1 MRKVLFFL
9 FLVFFISKLSAQGIL
24 INGTVYTV
32 DTIQHKHTIGQGT
45 TYFSFALPAYPLNV
59 YVMEIDLTNP
69 FVQIETCLSKDS
81 ALALERPTDMVKRKT
96 APGHEVIGATNG
108 DFYFYQDPI
117 EIGIPRSGQFRK
129 NELVANPTG
138 RASFVLGPDD
148 KPYIDRV
155 DFSGVLKK
163 GEKTTRIHT
172 VNMLRLEAES
182 AASTDMMTLYTSA
195 FGHVTSS
202 MQGGVKV
209 IIRPKSGDKFFFGAN
224 TDVACIVED
233 VFPNTG
239 VSLIS
244 DGRAVL
250 HGRGKAAEFLESL
263 AKGEE
268 VSVSLG
274 TNLRSSP
281 GLLHDFKE
289 LVGGSDNIILL
300 NGERGE
306 GDDLFNPRTGMGI
319 SKDKTKVYMMVVDGR
334 QTNSKGATMKD
345 FGEIFRAVGAWNAVN
360 LDGGGSSVMVVND
373 KMVNSPSDGAVRAVG
388 NGVLV
393 VASPVPNDLK
403 VASIAFDP
411 ETLFE
416 LPVYGLFRP
425 VVWGYNLEGTLVSK
439 DFKDFTLTC
448 SPGIGNI
455 NEKGFFVASATQGQ
469 GTITAT
475 YNGASVNKE
484 IFVKPASFYMRLDSV
499 LSDTKHPYTL
509 EVIGDLGL
517 KKTLVDPKVFT
528 WTVDNPAICSVENGT
543 LIGLANG
550 TTNIHGKLNYIR
562 LTQKVTVEI
571 PKKQV
576 VSAKDLYD
584 ISSFKA
590 KSSFDIIGAKLTS
603 GTLPTSI
610 KYTYSKGDSPF
621 VQLYKEIPLY
631 GIPDSLR
638 IVFNTGKAGV
648 SKAIITLRANAKT
661 SYSPVEFT
669 GIVTGKDQTLSLA
682 INKFLPDADDRASFP
697 VYFEGLKLM
706 LDPAA
711 QTLNEENEISI
722 KEISLIY
729 GGIPDNPSVP
739 NYNIDFVNETTLESI
754 ATTDQYSVNPDM
766 SDATMGA
773 NAKVPLTPGQN
784 MYFRVA
790 SEASPS
796 GIQTLSVPN
805 RPAAPTTPVSDD
817 IINTFDWTNVAPYTN
832 TADYEYTLDNGAT
845 WATCSVKPISVGN
858 IALASGAVRVR
869 VKATTS
875 HFVGSPLASIVPYS
889 VDNHESAEIKM
900 YPNPTKDV
908 LYIENVRNKSL
919 ISIYSLEGR
928 LLKQVNKDQA
938 KIDLPVSD
946 LSSGMYLLIIR
957 SDNTETHVKFIKE

>member
-1 MRKVLFFL
+1 MKKVLFFL
-9 FLVFFISKLSAQGIL
+9 FFVFLLSRLSAQGIL

-45 TYFSFALPAYPLNV
+45 TYASFALPDYPLKV

-129 NELVANPTG
+129 NECVTNPTG
-138 RASFVLGPDD
+138 RASFVLGADD

-155 DFSGVLKK
+155 DFNGVLKK
-163 GEKTTRIHT
+163 GEKATRIHT
-172 VNMLRLEAES
+172 VNMLRLEAEPGAS
-182 AASTDMMTLYTSA
+182 ADMMTLYTSA
-195 FGHVTSS
+195 FGHVTSA

-209 IIRPKSGDKFFFGAN
+209 IIRPKTGDKFFFSAN
-224 TDVACIVED
+224 TDVACIVENIS
-233 VFPNTG
+233 PNTG
-239 VSLIS
+239 VSSIP

-250 HGRGKAAEFLESL
+250 HGRGKAAEFLESF

-268 VSVSLG
+268 VSVSLS

-281 GLLHDFKE
+281 GLLNNFKE

-300 NGERGE
+300 NGERAE

-373 KMVNSPSDGAVRAVG
+373 KMVNSPSDGAVRPVG
-388 NGVLV
+388 NGVLI
-393 VASPVPNDLK
+393 VASQVPDDLK
-403 VASIAFDP
+403 VACIAFEP
-411 ETLFE
+411 EALFE

-425 VVWGYNLEGTLVSK
+425 VVRGYNLEGTLVSK
-439 DFKDFTLTC
+439 DFKNFTLTC
-448 SPGIGNI
+448 SPGIGHI
-455 NEKGFFVASATQGQ
+455 NEKGFFVASATPGQ

-475 YNGASVNKE
+475 YNGVSVNKDV
-484 IFVKPASFYMRLDSV
+484 IVKSASFYMRLDSV
-499 LSDTKHPYTL
+499 LSDAMHPYTI
-509 EVIGDLGL
+509 EVIGDLGS

-550 TTNIHGKLNYIR
+550 TTNIHGKLSYIR
-562 LTQKVTVEI
+562 LTQKITVEI

-584 ISSFKA
+584 ISSFKV
-590 KSSFDIIGAKLTS
+590 KSSLDIIGAKLTS

-638 IVFNTGKAGV
+638 IVLNTGKTGV
-648 SKAIITLRANAKT
+648 SKAIITLRANTKT

-669 GIVTGKDQTLSLA
+669 GIVTGKDHTLSLA
-682 INKFLPDADDRASFP
+682 IKKFLSDADDRASFP

-711 QTLNEENEISI
+711 QTVNEENEISI
-722 KEISLIY
+722 KEIVLIY
-729 GGIPDNPSVP
+729 GNDNTSTGV
-739 NYNIDFVNETTLESI
+739 
-754 ATTDQYSVNPDM
+754 
-766 SDATMGA
+766 A
-773 NAKVPLTPGQN
+773 NFKN
-784 MYFRVA
+784 
-790 SEASPS
+790 
-796 GIQTLSVPN
+796 
-805 RPAAPTTPVSDD
+805 
-817 IINTFDWTNVAPYTN
+817 
-832 TADYEYTLDNGAT
+832 
-845 WATCSVKPISVGN
+845 
-858 IALASGAVRVR
+858 
-869 VKATTS
+869 
-875 HFVGSPLASIVPYS
+875 
-889 VDNHESAEIKM
+889 AEINV
-900 YPNPTKDV
+900 YPNPTSDV
-908 LYIENVRNKSL
+908 LYIEVARKESL
-919 ISIYSLEGR
+919 IFIYSLEGK
-928 LLKQVNKDQA
+928 LLKQVNAGKT
-938 KIDLPVSD
+938 KMEIPISD
-946 LSSGMYLLIIR
+946 LSSGMYLLIIK
-957 SDNTETHVKFIKE
+957 SDKMEAQMKFIKA